1 MTQANLL
8 EGVKIS
14 GNRPQTY
21 KIELKKTYLFGTNH
35 LNSSVW
41 YNPIPKVS
49 TARKIFRRALATDF
63 QGNQVNLLFDTILAH
78 IAPHCTHKVA
88 NISQCSP
95 IAGLYSSC
103 RIVAPVVGLLACTC
117 SCSYTPNHVF
127 LRQHSRKRWVLQ
139 SLCCIRSFA
148 SITSSS
154 NRVVVSDRDGDLVH
168 RQHLNWK
175 NSRIIREL
183 EIVVTFG
190 RRSGLAATIPTL
202 ILITESC
209 LLLLPPTSPQR
220 NKTDQFFLSAF
231 HLESIHKFSI
241 FFKPCSTC
249 LTQRMYGVEENFM
262 KLACSLTLVASMVP
276 AESERGEA
284 APKKRKQAPNHMK
297 SKTHKSSAPRIIQT
311 TGDKNHI
318 DPKVELLALFFAN
331 QQYSSQENT
340 INKGTTMIPTR
351 HQPAFLPNKTLQ
363 NYWHYTK
370 KRLATSLRELDDNT
384 TTLSKTPNF

>member
-1 MTQANLL
+1 MVECNRWFLLNQAHEAGMTQANLL

-41 YNPIPKVS
+41 YNPIPKAS

-117 SCSYTPNHVF
+117 SC
-127 LRQHSRKRWVLQ
+127 R
-139 SLCCIRSFA
+139 
-148 SITSSS
+148 
-154 NRVVVSDRDGDLVH
+154 
-168 RQHLNWK
+168 
-175 NSRIIREL
+175 
-183 EIVVTFG
+183 FG

-209 LLLLPPTSPQR
+209 LLPS
-220 NKTDQFFLSAF
+220 
-231 HLESIHKFSI
+231 
-241 FFKPCSTC
+241 
-249 LTQRMYGVEENFM
+249 
-262 KLACSLTLVASMVP
+262 
-276 AESERGEA
+276 
-284 APKKRKQAPNHMK
+284 
-297 SKTHKSSAPRIIQT
+297 SKHGSC
-311 TGDKNHI
+311 
-318 DPKVELLALFFAN
+318 
-331 QQYSSQENT
+331 
-340 INKGTTMIPTR
+340 
-351 HQPAFLPNKTLQ
+351 
-363 NYWHYTK
+363 
-370 KRLATSLRELDDNT
+370 
-384 TTLSKTPNF
+384 